1 MRALELD
8 PDHFF
13 KVGQEPVH
21 HEHAYFSDYDA
32 HSDESDDEYYGD
44 LIGHGHHGADLQFS
58 EDSNESNDIQFKI
71 NEDVQFKL
79 STDDNYEG
87 RDIDVG
93 ITMPDDFPVG
103 AGITAGYQ
111 SAPRAPRAPRMG

>member
-21 HEHAYFSDYDA
+21 HEHPYFSDYDA

-44 LIGHGHHGADLQFS
+44 LIGHGHHTDRHYDTGLQFS
-58 EDSNESNDIQFKI
+58 DEENESNDIQFKI

-93 ITMPDDFPVG
+93 ITMPDDFP
-103 AGITAGYQ
+103 AGGLQAGYQ
-111 SAPRAPRAPRMG
+111 